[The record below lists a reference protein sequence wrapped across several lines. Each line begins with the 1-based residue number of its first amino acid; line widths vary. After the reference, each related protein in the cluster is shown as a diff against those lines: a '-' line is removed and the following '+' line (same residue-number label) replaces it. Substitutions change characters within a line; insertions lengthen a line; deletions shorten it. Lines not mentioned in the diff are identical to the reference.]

1 MRQRCGLDW
10 RRDSAAGAMVSG
22 GVGPHGDLAGEAAGE
37 WWGAAARG
45 LCERRSMGR
54 RGCASGAGCGLRE
67 KNQVAVGGGRLR
79 GEAGQTTRR
88 GREAHRGLLGHDGG
102 RSVLGLGYMGLVG
115 SNVFMGFISAGTL
128 G

>member
-1 MRQRCGLDW
+1 VVGRGRTGVVRAAVDGAQRLCKW
-10 RRDSAAGAMVSG
+10 RWLWPAGKKIK
-22 GVGPHGDLAGEAAGE
+22 
-37 WWGAAARG
+37 WRW
-45 LCERRSMGR
+45 
-54 RGCASGAGCGLRE
+54 
-67 KNQVAVGGGRLR
+67 GGGRLR